1 MTALLGELNSFRI
14 QLVKEA
20 FKKLD
25 SNGNGTLE
33 INEVKEKFDPT
44 RHPEVKSG

>member
-1 MTALLGELNSFRI
+1 MSSILGDLNDFRVN
-14 QLVKEA
+14 LVRQA

-33 INEVKEKFDPT
+33 IDEVKEKFDAS
-44 RHPEVKSG
+44 RHPDV